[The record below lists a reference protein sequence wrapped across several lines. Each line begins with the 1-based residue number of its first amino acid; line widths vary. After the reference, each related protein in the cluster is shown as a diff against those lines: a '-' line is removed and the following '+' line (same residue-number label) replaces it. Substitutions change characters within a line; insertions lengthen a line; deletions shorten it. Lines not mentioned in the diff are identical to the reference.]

1 MQRKARRC
9 SHEGLRF
16 LLSGLGIM
24 APRSIRVL
32 LIALLM
38 LAAPL
43 HAGEVATGQPEQHGM
58 SSDRLARVQALN
70 QRLTDPGIVAGI
82 ATLVS
87 RNGVI
92 VYQNTSGVRGVD
104 DPRPIAM
111 DDIFRIYSMSKP
123 ITAVAA
129 MQLYEQGKFQLTDPV
144 SKYIPELNDLNVYD
158 NGVIRPAK
166 REMTM
171 QQLLTHTAGFTYGFD
186 PSHPVDKK
194 YLDAKLWEA
203 EDLNKFV
210 ERLAELPLMF
220 DPGDDWQY
228 SVAVDVTGLV
238 VERLSGQPFDEYLHE
253 HIFEPLDMVDTAF
266 SVPPEKRER
275 FLPNHVFDTNKK
287 KSVSIEHIFEFFPVA
302 ATMFYENCRAMCD
315 HEDVTLFSGGS
326 GLVGTLRDYLR
337 FALAMRTGE
346 LNGVRILSPKTINY
360 MRLNHLP
367 DGMTPVSPI
376 NRIRFPSGGWGIGFS
391 VVTDPALQGVMT
403 SLGEYAWSGG
413 AGTVFW
419 IDPVENI
426 VAVSLMQLMGT
437 WPSYQWELRV
447 AVNQAILSSNE

>member
-1 MQRKARRC
+1 MNRL
-9 SHEGLRF
+9 SF
-16 LLSGLGIM
+16 ITLL
-24 APRSIRVL
+24 V
-32 LIALLM
+32 

-43 HAGEVATGQPEQHGM
+43 EASEVANGQPEQHGM
-58 SSDRLARVQALN
+58 SSDRLAHVDSLN
-70 QRLTDPGIVAGI
+70 QRLTATGTVAGI
-82 ATLVS
+82 VTVVS

-92 VYQNTSGVRGVD
+92 VHQSTSGVRGVD
-104 DPRPIAM
+104 DPRPIAL

-144 SKYIPELNDLNVYD
+144 SKYIPELKGLSVYD
-158 NGVIRPAK
+158 DGVIRPVE

-171 QQLLTHTAGFTYGFD
+171 QQLLTHTAGFSYGFN
-186 PSHPVDKK
+186 PNNPVDRM

-203 EDLNKFV
+203 KNLVEFV
-210 ERLAELPLMF
+210 ERLAKLPLMF

-238 VERLSGQPFDEYLHE
+238 IQRLSGQRFDEYLHQ

-266 SVPPEKRER
+266 IVPPEKLDRL
-275 FLPNHVFDTNKK
+275 LPNHVFDSNSM

-302 ATMFYENCRAMCD
+302 ADMFYENCRAMCD
-315 HEDVTLFSGGS
+315 HEDVSLFSGGS
-326 GLVGTLRDYLR
+326 GLVSTVRDYLR

-346 LNGVRILSPKTINY
+346 FNGVRILSPKTVQY
-360 MRLNHLP
+360 MRMNHLP
-367 DGMTPVSPI
+367 DGMTPVTPI
-376 NRIRFPSGGWGIGFS
+376 DRISFPSGGWGIGFS
-391 VVTDPALQGVMT
+391 VVTDPASQGVMT

-419 IDPVENI
+419 IDPLEDLV
-426 VAVSLMQLMGT
+426 VVSMMQLMGT
-437 WPSYQWELRV
+437 WPSYQWDLRV